1 MIATVFNTRTGA
13 SQVSITDLPRHLA
26 TGGFSWL
33 DIADASTEE
42 LRLVASALRL
52 DEPTSTWLPRF
63 GQRARFELG
72 PQQVRISTFT
82 AGATGGPIEVHVL
95 FTHAW
100 LLTVRAG
107 AGNAMDRVHR
117 VYGTFRN
124 EIASNPALGLLIVLD
139 DFIASF
145 HPILDQAEQAL
156 YELEDQILRTPREAQ
171 LQQLATLRQQLSS
184 LHRLWEPQREAV
196 ATFSLAV
203 GGVSGMS
210 EKAEHFRDYAERIA
224 DLIDKIDDL
233 RQRIRD
239 AMESYGTSVSNR
251 QARIINRLT
260 ILSAIFLPLT
270 FLTGFFGM
278 NFQWLIE
285 SIASFRVFLIL
296 GIGLFVAT
304 LVTTLALF
312 HGRGWLDG
320 DRRTSRANESSTVA
334 GRRAT

>member
-1 MIATVFNTRTGA
+1 M
-13 SQVSITDLPRHLA
+13 
-26 TGGFSWL
+26 
-33 DIADASTEE
+33 
-42 LRLVASALRL
+42 
-52 DEPTSTWLPRF
+52 
-63 GQRARFELG
+63 
-72 PQQVRISTFT
+72 
-82 AGATGGPIEVHVL
+82 HVL

-203 GGVSGMS
+203 GGVPGMS
-210 EKAEHFRDYAERIA
+210 EQAEHVRDYAERIA

-320 DRRTSRANESSTVA
+320 DRRTSRKNESSTVA